1 MKSFFICN
9 FDSKLIKPIH
19 PPSKVWWFCWLNNH
33 KTKSLI
39 TMSYFILMGR
49 RIPKQAVTGF
59 KFQNE
64 TDNIRPFL
72 SIRIRGKEEII
83 PLKDKREILSV
94 KAHLCSVFSGFVK
107 IGDWYLK
114 MSEVKEYKPVTAEDM
129 NPYILF
135 KTSKFGNIKVRFPK
149 DEDMNAELLVLD
161 QLFDVE

>member
-1 MKSFFICN
+1 MA
-9 FDSKLIKPIH
+9 
-19 PPSKVWWFCWLNNH
+19 
-33 KTKSLI
+33 
-39 TMSYFILMGR
+39 YFISQNR
-49 RIPKQAVTGF
+49 RLPKQAVTGF

-83 PLKDKREILSV
+83 PFKENKDMSPV
-94 KAHLCSVFSGFVK
+94 KQYLCSVFPKFVK

-114 MSEVKEYKPVTAEDM
+114 MSEIREYKPVTAEDR

-149 DEDMNAELLVLD
+149 DENMNTELLILD

>member
-1 MKSFFICN
+1 MYIYVQLNIFN
-9 FDSKLIKPIH
+9 NEL
-19 PPSKVWWFCWLNNH
+19 FCINGEKN
-33 KTKSLI
+33 
-39 TMSYFILMGR
+39 
-49 RIPKQAVTGF
+49 PKAGH
-59 KFQNE
+59 N
-64 TDNIRPFL
+64 RLP
-72 SIRIRGKEEII
+72 
-83 PLKDKREILSV
+83 V

-149 DEDMNAELLVLD
+149 DEDMDAELLVLD

>member
-1 MKSFFICN
+1 
-9 FDSKLIKPIH
+9 
-19 PPSKVWWFCWLNNH
+19 
-33 KTKSLI
+33 
-39 TMSYFILMGR
+39 MGR
-49 RIPKQAVTGF
+49 RIPKQVVTGF

-64 TDNIRPFL
+64 TSNVLPFL

-83 PLKDKREILSV
+83 PFKENREMFPI
-94 KAHLCSVFSGFVK
+94 KAHLCSIFSEFVK
-107 IGDWYLK
+107 IGDWYLR